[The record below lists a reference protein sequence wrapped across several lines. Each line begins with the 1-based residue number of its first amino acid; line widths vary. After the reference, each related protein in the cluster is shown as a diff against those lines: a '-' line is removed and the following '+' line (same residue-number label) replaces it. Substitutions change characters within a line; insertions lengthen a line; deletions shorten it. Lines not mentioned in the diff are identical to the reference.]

1 MRAVQ
6 RSARNLRMFRRLLFR
21 LPEKRYYISG
31 DRACKKLMQKAQRSE
46 KPDPEAAA
54 IYAWA
59 RYELN
64 KEIQNGFWNREAVYT
79 V

>member
-1 MRAVQ
+1 MCTVQ
-6 RSARNLRMFRRLLFR
+6 RSAGITRIIRRIIFR
-21 LPEKRYYISG
+21 LPKNKYFIAG
-31 DRACKKLMQKAQRSE
+31 DRACKELMQRAQTME

-64 KEIQNGFWNREAVYT
+64 KEIQSGFWNGEAVYT